1 MITADSMITT
11 KSMITGKA
19 VTGVGAAV

>member
-1 MITADSMITT
+1 MIPLTSMITAKFMIA
-11 KSMITGKA
+11 GKA

>member
-1 MITADSMITT
+1 MITADSMITA